1 MDKIKKY
8 FADWTAFEKIWLVTS
23 CLVMIGLSI
32 AWQDSPLALL
42 SGIAGIISVVLCAKG
57 KLENYP
63 FGLIQVTTYGYICY
77 QAHIYGETMYNVVMV
92 PIIIFGFFS
101 WKKNMAQSGEE
112 VQARNL
118 TATGWIL
125 LIVGSIVAIF
135 TYNSILGLLGG
146 ELTIVDSATTT
157 LSLIAAF
164 LMLAR
169 YSEQWILWIIVNV
182 GSIILWVLLLMEGD
196 SSAVTMI
203 VMWCAYLINAIY
215 GYVNWRKLANS

>member
-1 MDKIKKY
+1 MIKKY
-8 FADWTAFEKIWLVTS
+8 FADWTAFEKIWLVVS
-23 CLVMIGLSI
+23 CLVMVGLSV

-42 SGIAGIISVVLCAKG
+42 SGITGIISVVLCAKG

-63 FGLIQVTTYGYICY
+63 FGLVQVTTYGYICY
-77 QAHIYGETMYNVVMV
+77 QANIYGEAMYNAVMV

-101 WKKNMAQSGEE
+101 WRKNMAESGEE
-112 VQARNL
+112 VKARNL
-118 TATGWIL
+118 TTKGWAA
-125 LIVGSIVAIF
+125 LIVGTSIAIVA
-135 TYNSILGLLGG
+135 YNSFLGFLGG

-157 LSLIAAF
+157 MSLIAAF

-169 YSEQWILWIIVNV
+169 YSEQWILWIVVNI

-203 VMWCAYLINAIY
+203 VMWSAYLINAIY
-215 GYVNWRKLANS
+215 GYWNWRKLAQE